1 MDWKKLILAAFAFAV
16 ISQFVH
22 MAGSISDMPYYTD
35 PAHFSLWSPVMM
47 PSAQPPGMEFYAL
60 SILVA
65 LASGLIFAY
74 AYAISKSAF
83 VLKKAFKSDRY
94 WKVGLKFG
102 IFLFL
107 LTGFT
112 GTLSMYL
119 LFAVPSGLLFSW
131 AVQSLVIC
139 LASGVAFAKIMN

>member
-1 MDWKKLILAAFAFAV
+1 MDWKKLVLAAFVFAV

-35 PAHFSLWSPVMM
+35 PAYFSLWSPIMM
-47 PSAQPPGMEFYAL
+47 PGPSPPGMEFYTL

-74 AYAISKSAF
+74 AYLVSKQALA
-83 VLKKAFKSDRY
+83 LKKAFKSDRY

-102 IFLFL
+102 VFLFL

-131 AVQSLVIC
+131 AVQSLAIC
-139 LASGVAFAKIMN
+139 LASGMAFAKIIG